1 MSMLTTHFSN
11 LCMTPAVVK
20 KLLGFKAQP
29 FDPQL
34 TTTDA
39 NHNKMC
45 EKAIRALVKK
55 LKKSPGA
62 LEELERAITTR
73 DHSTKCIIIPTKA
86 SPQQDRAQI
95 SRKTLPHVVYCRI
108 WRWPDLHGCNEL
120 KSVSHCQQGYHNN
133 SSSNKK
139 ESEPMVCINP
149 YHYIRCEPSLQHNES
164 SATLTAQPA
173 LTVFVPKLP
182 LASLPPP
189 LPAPPSSSFTL
200 IESASSSTS
209 SIAVSVGADVAP
221 QQQLSLTGE
230 LVQSSNYMITA
241 SPSPIGSVLSPQS
254 MGIVNQFSPFISEDD
269 SSEINDISP
278 SPLGPFGKFFFVWLY
293 KLGKI
298 AYSFWSFFFV
308 HGKFQKRSYKI

>member
-29 FDPQL
+29 FEPQL
-34 TTTDA
+34 AADA

-62 LEELERAITTR
+62 LDELERAIATR
-73 DHSTKCIIIPTKA
+73 DHSTKCIILPTKA
-86 SPQQDRAQI
+86 SPQPDRAQI
-95 SRKTLPHVVYCRI
+95 ARKTLPHVVYCRI
-108 WRWPDLHGCNEL
+108 WRWPDLHGANEL
-120 KSVSHCQQGYHNN
+120 KSVSHCQQGYHAS

-139 ESEPMVCINP
+139 EAEPMVCINP

-164 SATLTAQPA
+164 A

-182 LASLPPP
+182 LASLPAPP
-189 LPAPPSSSFTL
+189 LAPPSAGFTL

-221 QQQLSLTGE
+221 PQQLSLTGE

-278 SPLGPFGKFFFVWLY
+278 SPLGPFGKFFCCFIN
-293 KLGKI
+293 KNSGNEPF
-298 AYSFWSFFFV
+298 SFSEFSFFF
-308 HGKFQKRSYKI
+308 